1 MTLLLLAAA
10 ATLGKPDA
18 PQLSYTAQGQFTIT
32 NYNAS
37 LTYALSGATRSGD
50 LITSVTNG
58 ATITAAYAPG
68 APLSNAST
76 MNVLAGARV
85 LTDSYG
91 ITDTGCGTRGNI
103 CCPDGRIQNTAG
115 LVCGGAPGSLAP
127 DNFCDGTP
135 GYPCPGNCY
144 QLTVACY
151 NWYWTNYTAE
161 GYTLFGGDSG
171 TWGKATNG

>member
-1 MTLLLLAAA
+1 MTLLFMAAA
-10 ATLGKPDA
+10 AFPLSTAAPTLT
-18 PQLSYTAQGQFTIT
+18 YTAQGQFTIT
-32 NYNAS
+32 NYQAY
-37 LTYALSGATRSGD
+37 LTYTVSGATRSGN
-50 LITSVTNG
+50 LLTSVSNG
-58 ATITAAYAPG
+58 ATIRSSVAPG

-85 LTDSYG
+85 LTDSIG
-91 ITDTGCGTRGNI
+91 LTDTGCGPRGNI
-103 CCPDGRIQNTAG
+103 CCPDGRIQNTGGAT
-115 LVCGGAPGSLAP
+115 CGGAPGSIAP
-127 DNFCDGTP
+127 DAFCGGSCP
-135 GYPCPGNCY
+135 GYCY

>member
-1 MTLLLLAAA
+1 MTLLFLAAA

-37 LTYALSGATRSGD
+37 LTYALSGATRTDDIIS
-50 LITSVTNG
+50 SVTNG
-58 ATITAAYAPG
+58 ATITAAYASG
-68 APLSNAST
+68 APVSGASL

-85 LTDSYG
+85 LTDNAP
-91 ITDTGCGTRGNI
+91 ITSTGCGPRDSI
-103 CCPDGRIQNTAG
+103 CCPDGRIQNTG
-115 LVCGGAPGSLAP
+115 GTVCGGYPGSLAP

-135 GYPCPGNCY
+135 GYPCDGNCY
-144 QLTVACY
+144 QLTVNCY

-171 TWGKATNG
+171 TWGKATNA